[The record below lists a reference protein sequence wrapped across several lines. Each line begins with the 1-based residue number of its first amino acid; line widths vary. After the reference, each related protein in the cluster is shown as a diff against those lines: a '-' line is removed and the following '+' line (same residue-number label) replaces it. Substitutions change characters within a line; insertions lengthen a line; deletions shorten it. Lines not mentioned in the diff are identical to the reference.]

1 MDVYRV
7 VDSILFF
14 LGPYRLFWIAT
25 GRERNNKETRY
36 YSIRLFTP
44 KLVPVR
50 SISYIVYVV
59 SKDFFTWEEIS
70 FFEKGFIDEPN
81 YVRSKFRQKL
91 EGEKKKNYE
100 RREIIS
106 NPDISVF
113 RHNAFSVGC
122 VACAH
127 KLNAWVDKKFAIV
140 ETRPW
145 KERVVNNGYT
155 SMSRQRSGRHCQIG
169 SFGSRFWSSFE
180 SSLPPTYISQ
190 LQFLTNPF
198 IFIVR
203 SFQLLEAQRT
213 VLLAVYK
220 LGTRSIILQP
230 SSKYGRAEKVGQNPV
245 RPLRV
250 CPKYTSDYIPN
261 VGFRD
266 EQFRNFEFFILYSSY
281 LSFI

>member
-1 MDVYRV
+1 M
-7 VDSILFF
+7 
-14 LGPYRLFWIAT
+14 
-25 GRERNNKETRY
+25 
-36 YSIRLFTP
+36 
-44 KLVPVR
+44 
-50 SISYIVYVV
+50 
-59 SKDFFTWEEIS
+59 S
-70 FFEKGFIDEPN
+70 FQC
-81 YVRSKFRQKL
+81 QKIFSL
-91 EGEKKKNYE
+91 KKKFHRWTE
-100 RREIIS
+100 LRSFEVSSKIGRGKKKKITRDAKLFRIL
-106 NPDISVF
+106 IF
-113 RHNAFSVGC
+113 RHNAFSVR
-122 VACAH
+122 CARTH

-245 RPLRV
+245 RALRV
-250 CPKYTSDYIPN
+250 CPRYTSDYIPN